1 MVKKVFAL
9 LTVMVIFM
17 AMSAFAA
24 DSNVAS
30 QEDSPEVLERKKDVI
45 ILQIDNFAAISNG
58 ALTWIDLENKN
69 VIPYI
74 KDSRTMVPLRFLA
87 EEMGATVGYDEQ
99 TRGITVTLGATVMEL
114 WVDKSEYYINGQAFV
129 MDCATEV
136 VEGRTFVPVRFVSES
151 LGKSVKWLDAERMVV
166 VAPISAPWDEDGSVE
181 RAIMT
186 EVRLALSP
194 IGRNSIR

>member
-9 LTVMVIFM
+9 LAALVVFM
-17 AMSAFAA
+17 TMSAFAA
-24 DSNVAS
+24 DTAVQSEEEHPDIV
-30 QEDSPEVLERKKDVI
+30 QRKKDVI
-45 ILQIDNFAAISNG
+45 IMQIDNYGAISNG
-58 ALTWIDLENKN
+58 SLTWIDLENKN

-99 TRGITVTLGATVMEL
+99 TRGITITLGATVMEL
-114 WVDKSEYYINGQAFV
+114 WVDKSEYYINGEAFV
-129 MDCATEV
+129 MDCATEIL
-136 VEGRTFVPVRFVSES
+136 EGRTFVPVRFVSES

-166 VAPISAPWDEDGSVE
+166 VTPVSAPWNESGAVE
-181 RAIMT
+181 QAVMA